1 MATDK
6 VRSAGRFGS
15 RYGVGIRKRLL
26 KVEDRQLKPQ
36 TCPFCHFKKVK
47 RKSTGIFVCKKCGA
61 KFAGGAYLPQTTT
74 GSIIKKMV
82 TQKSFTPMET
92 ELVEAKEEAMGQ
104 RSIKDEIKEEAIKE
118 LEEEKKAKK
127 EKASEKP
134 AKEKPTKKKAVK
146 KEDKEEKAEKKGAK
160 EKKVKKEPKKKKE

>member
-1 MATDK
+1 MTTDK
-6 VRSAGRFGS
+6 VKSAGRFGS

-26 KVEDRQLKPQ
+26 KVESRQLKPQ

-47 RKSTGIFVCKKCGA
+47 RKSTGIFVCRKCGA
-61 KFAGGAYLPQTTT
+61 KFAGGAYLSQTMT

-82 TQKSFTPMET
+82 TQKSFTPTET
-92 ELVEAKEEAMGQ
+92 ELVEAKEEAMGR

-127 EKASEKP
+127 EKALEKLNNEKP
-134 AKEKPTKKKAVK
+134 AKKKAVK
-146 KEDKEEKAEKKGAK
+146 KEGKKEKAEKKGMNENKTAKKPKK
-160 EKKVKKEPKKKKE
+160 EKE